1 MRKGWKI
8 MKFEFGIL
16 KSEKIYDNHGCPWL
30 TEYKINFKVDG
41 INFIAMWADTYRNIE
56 LFHKDHKDTL
66 ITDEIYRNSGAGDID
81 SIHQVI
87 QTAFSEN
94 DLVKKAFHKLKG
106 DELDILKEN
115 LYESLLTNC
124 E

>member
-1 MRKGWKI
+1 

-16 KSEKIYDNHGCPWL
+16 KSEKIYDNHGCLWR
-30 TEYKINFKVDG
+30 TEYKINFNVDG

-56 LFHKDHKDTL
+56 LFNEDNL

-87 QTAFSEN
+87 QTAFTEN
-94 DLVKKAFHKLKG
+94 ELVKKAFHKLKG